1 MKLQTSATTLWSLT
15 SRQNPFD
22 NKYKYEDGDSI
33 QKFIKAV
40 QLAHSLTPDS
50 NRGMRDSIALAALEH
65 LHHLMTLKDFQA
77 LVQDVPA
84 FGSDMQ
90 DYF

>member
-1 MKLQTSATTLWSLT
+1 
-15 SRQNPFD
+15 
-22 NKYKYEDGDSI
+22 
-33 QKFIKAV
+33 
-40 QLAHSLTPDS
+40 
-50 NRGMRDSIALAALEH
+50 MRDSIALAALEH